1 MNLRLLLAHTKVEL
15 LTLLRSPGFLI
26 PTMLFPSM
34 FFLMF
39 AAPNLKSSLAA
50 NFSTGSFMAF
60 AVFTVTF
67 FQFGV
72 GTANERDN
80 PWSSYVR
87 TLPASP
93 LYRSLGKVLTASI
106 LALSAALVLV
116 VTAHFST
123 PLDLPLT
130 RWPRIFLALAGGGL
144 MMGLLGTLLAYL
156 VSPKAALPL
165 ANLIYLPLAFM
176 GGMWMP
182 PQLLP
187 QLVQKMSP
195 YLPSR
200 QWMEV
205 VWPAVSGD
213 PWKAQHWLVLAG
225 FAVAFALLTVWA
237 QRRDESIRF

>member
-1 MNLRLLLAHTKVEL
+1 MKLLLAHTRVEL

-39 AAPNLKSSLAA
+39 AAPNLENAPAA
-50 NFSTGSFMAF
+50 NFVTGSFMTF

-72 GTANERDN
+72 GTANEREN
-80 PWSSYVR
+80 PWSSFVR
-87 TLPASP
+87 TLPAHP
-93 LYRSLGKVLTASI
+93 VYRNGGKVLTAAV
-106 LALSAALVLV
+106 LALLAALVLV
-116 VTAHFST
+116 VVARFAT
-123 PLDLPLT
+123 PLDLPPA
-130 RWPRIFLALAGGGL
+130 RWPRIFLALAAGGV
-144 MMGLLGTLLAYL
+144 MMGMLGTALAYL

-182 PQLLP
+182 PEMLP
-187 QLVQKMSP
+187 EVVQTLSP

-200 QWMEV
+200 QWMEL
-205 VWPAVSGD
+205 VWPAVAGGT
-213 PWKAQHWLVLAG
+213 WEAKNWLAVAA
-225 FAVAFALLTVWA
+225 FTVAFALLAAWA
-237 QRRDESIRF
+237 QRRDEVVR

>member
-1 MNLRLLLAHTKVEL
+1 VRLLFAHTKAEL
-15 LTLLRSPGFLI
+15 LTLLRTPGFLI
-26 PTMLFPSM
+26 PTMIFPSM

-39 AAPNLKSSLAA
+39 AAPNLKFVSAA
-50 NFSTGSFMAF
+50 NYTTGSFMAF

-93 LYRSLGKVLTASI
+93 FYRNLAKVATAAL
-106 LALSAALVLV
+106 LALLAALVLV
-116 VTAHFST
+116 ATASLAT
-123 PLDLPLT
+123 PMNIPPS
-130 RWPRIFLALAGGGL
+130 RWPRIFLALTAGGL
-144 MMGLLGTLLAYL
+144 MMGTLGTALAYL

-165 ANLIYLPLAFM
+165 ANLIYLPLAYL

-182 PQLLP
+182 TRFLP
-187 QLVQKMSP
+187 ELAQKISP

-200 QWMEV
+200 QWMEL
-205 VWPAVSGD
+205 VWPAIAGN
-213 PWKAQHWLVLAG
+213 PWKTSPWLAVAG
-225 FAVAFALLTVWA
+225 FSLLFAGLAIWA
-237 QRRDESIRF
+237 QQRDDHIRF

>member
-1 MNLRLLLAHTKVEL
+1 MKLLFAHTKAEL

-39 AAPNLKSSLAA
+39 AAPNLKSVAAA
-50 NFSTGSFMAF
+50 NYTTGSFMAF

-80 PWSSYVR
+80 PWSSFVR
-87 TLPASP
+87 TLPAAP
-93 LYRSLGKVLTASI
+93 IYRNLAKVITAAV
-106 LALSAALVLV
+106 LALMAALALV
-116 VTAHFST
+116 ITSAYAT
-123 PLDLPLT
+123 PMNIPFVY
-130 RWPRIFLALAGGGL
+130 WPRIFLALAAGGL
-144 MMGLLGTLLAYL
+144 TMGMLGTALAYL

-182 PQLLP
+182 PRFLP
-187 QLVQKMSP
+187 ELVQKISP

-200 QWMEV
+200 QWMEL
-205 VWPAVSGD
+205 VWPAMTGD
-213 PWKAQHWLVLAG
+213 RWNATPWLVVAG
-225 FAVAFALLTVWA
+225 FTLAFALLAGWA
-237 QRRDESIRF
+237 QRRDERIRF